1 MKNIFYLLLTTLLF
15 VFVANS
21 PTFGMESDYDPV
33 KVENVIYC
41 DCLVYEQVAPILE
54 TSNEFAEPLLP
65 KMQIENSLQCSYFID
80 GYKCR
85 DNIEGE
91 KQFYTTTNENIQN
104 YMIVATATVAKRD
117 RKYKNRFYF
126 NTKSKNDFSKVIS
139 NSLNWH

>member
-21 PTFGMESDYDPV
+21 PTFGMEADYDPV

-41 DCLVYEQVAPILE
+41 DCLVYEQVAPNLE

-91 KQFYTTTNENIQN
+91 KQSYTTTANYNFQN
-104 YMIVATATVAKRD
+104 YTPTDTATVAKRD
-117 RKYKNRFYF
+117 RR
-126 NTKSKNDFSKVIS
+126 S
-139 NSLNWH
+139 NNIAYIEKDNK

>member
-41 DCLVYEQVAPILE
+41 DCPVYAQVAPILE
-54 TSNEFAEPLLP
+54 ISNEFAQPLLS

-91 KQFYTTTNENIQN
+91 KQGYTTTNENLQN
-104 YMIVATATVAKRD
+104 YIIVATATVAKRY
-117 RKYKNRFYF
+117 RCLM
-126 NTKSKNDFSKVIS
+126 SSE
-139 NSLNWH
+139 NSEIYNL